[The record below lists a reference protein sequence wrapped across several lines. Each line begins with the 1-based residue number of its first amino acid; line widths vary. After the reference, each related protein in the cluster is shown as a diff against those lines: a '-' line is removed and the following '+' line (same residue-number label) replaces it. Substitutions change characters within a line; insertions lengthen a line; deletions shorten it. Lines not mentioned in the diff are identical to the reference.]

1 VLSITQALEPPAEP
15 HYNDFPSLE
24 AYRLAWYTW
33 RAISRDGQLNPEEHA
48 ARWDVIETAVK
59 NRLYG

>member
-1 VLSITQALEPPAEP
+1 MLTITQATDPSDEPR
-15 HYNDFPSLE
+15 YDDYPSLE

-33 RAISRDGQLNPEEHA
+33 RAIWRDGQLNPEEHA

>member
-1 VLSITQALEPPAEP
+1 VLSITQTPEPSDEP
-15 HYNDFPSLE
+15 HYDDFPSLE
-24 AYRLAWYTW
+24 AYRIAWYTW
-33 RAISRDGQLNPEEHA
+33 RAISRDGQLNPEEHT